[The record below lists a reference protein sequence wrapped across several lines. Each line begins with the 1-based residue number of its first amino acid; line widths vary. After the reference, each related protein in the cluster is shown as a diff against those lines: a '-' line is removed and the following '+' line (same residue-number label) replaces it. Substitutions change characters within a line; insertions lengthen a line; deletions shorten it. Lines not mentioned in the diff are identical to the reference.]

1 MTIAVGNDFEAARPA
16 PDGEER
22 SIREALRLTVLF
34 VAVVLVL
41 VWAGLADAHPIND
54 SSARTLRPDG
64 TSSSPTLR

>member
-1 MTIAVGNDFEAARPA
+1 MTIAVGNDFEAARHA

-41 VWAGLADAHPIND
+41 VWAGLAAHPIND